1 MEMLERK
8 EDWFY
13 DFEYYLNCKYDSGA
27 SFYKKAK
34 VLVHEDEFVEHNELL
49 SYDTLVANYVYYKKE
64 NKKVYEYF
72 GYYSGTTTRHQKEFF
87 RQLGLTESEI
97 KELWLKERLEIKEDE

>member
-1 MEMLERK
+1 METR
-8 EDWFY
+8 Y
-13 DFEYYLNCKYDSGA
+13 EYYLDCRYDSRA

-34 VLVHEDEFVEHNELL
+34 VLVYENDDIEHLELQ
-49 SYDTLVANYVYYKKE
+49 SYSTLVANYVYYKNEKR
-64 NKKVYEYF
+64 KVYEYF

-97 KELWLKERLEIKEDE
+97 KELWLNERLEIKEDE